1 MKRSIFVLLIIFAM
15 ILLPAVVL
23 GQAMNEGSLVYP
35 FQYADLDAY
44 ASATGNSIDS
54 WGESPMLAEMVAA
67 GDLPPVKERLP
78 SQPAV
83 VQPLEQIGEY
93 GGELAGPST
102 NPVCCGWDVLEMR
115 LQKLFTIDTDLA
127 TIIPNIARDVEIS
140 DDQTT
145 FTFHLREGHRWLR
158 WRTIHGG
165 RLPLLH

>member
-15 ILLPAVVL
+15 ILLPAVAL

-44 ASATGNSIDS
+44 AAATGNSIDS

-67 GDLPPVKERLP
+67 GDLPPVEERLP
-78 SQPAV
+78 SQPGV

-115 LQKLFTIDTDLA
+115 LQKLFTIETDLA
-127 TIIPNIARDVEIS
+127 TIIPNIARAFEVSME
-140 DDQTT
+140 
-145 FTFHLREGHRWLR
+145 HRAAAYR
-158 WRTIHGG
+158 ARQS
-165 RLPLLH
+165 RPEDEYDFEDSYR